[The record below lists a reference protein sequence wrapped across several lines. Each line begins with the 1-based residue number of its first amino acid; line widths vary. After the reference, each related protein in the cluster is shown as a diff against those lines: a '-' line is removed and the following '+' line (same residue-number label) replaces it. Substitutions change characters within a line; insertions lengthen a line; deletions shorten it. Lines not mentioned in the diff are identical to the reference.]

1 MQKKKLDWNE
11 YHKYIDRLADIIV
24 KSGKKYKYIF
34 ADSKDDLLVAVH
46 LSHKLKTNIVTDI
59 SLITF
64 LINIGEQDPEI
75 LVVSNVVE
83 TGDIFLSLKKQ
94 IDTPFDTA
102 VIFKDVSSLYEPSF
116 CVETPQD
123 YIVFPWEQ

>member
-11 YHKYIDRLADIIV
+11 YHKYIDRLADNIV
-24 KSGKKYKYIF
+24 KSDKKYKYIF
-34 ADSKDDLLVAVH
+34 ACSPDDLLVAVH

-83 TGDIFLSLKKQ
+83 TGDIFLDVKKQ
-94 IDTPFDTA
+94 IDTSFDTA
-102 VIFKDVSSLYEPSF
+102 VIFKDVSSLYEPTF
-116 CVETPQD
+116 CVEIPTD
-123 YIVFPWEQ
+123 YIVFPWEL